1 MKSIS
6 QNISDKNDIFA
17 DKPDISIDVFIQNLL
32 DNDIIPHKD
41 GTVDILV
48 KSEKSMKKF
57 PSIKDAYDAIHDS
70 MIAIHDYQNICWD
83 ELADIIKQIVH
94 CNTTEKMSDRVH
106 YYKNESIKMIRDL
119 IKAYG
124 KQASDFIDVPEYL
137 SKTNLINSDM
147 ICSMYKTLMKI
158 VSNNYLM
165 GLENYRCLLLNLLQS
180 LIIKEMGKTAAFDS
194 GVMGPFS
201 NLDLPMLERVVPW
214 NIVGEGL
221 QGREDEIRSL
231 PRYNP
236 QYIGGIGVYTV
247 FWEPTMGGYS
257 FDDVYR
263 DEGVYKTRVVLRK

>member
-1 MKSIS
+1 
-6 QNISDKNDIFA
+6 
-17 DKPDISIDVFIQNLL
+17 
-32 DNDIIPHKD
+32 
-41 GTVDILV
+41 
-48 KSEKSMKKF
+48 
-57 PSIKDAYDAIHDS
+57 
-70 MIAIHDYQNICWD
+70 
-83 ELADIIKQIVH
+83 
-94 CNTTEKMSDRVH
+94 
-106 YYKNESIKMIRDL
+106 
-119 IKAYG
+119 
-124 KQASDFIDVPEYL
+124 
-137 SKTNLINSDM
+137 
-147 ICSMYKTLMKI
+147 
-158 VSNNYLM
+158 
-165 GLENYRCLLLNLLQS
+165 
-180 LIIKEMGKTAAFDS
+180 MGKTAAFDS